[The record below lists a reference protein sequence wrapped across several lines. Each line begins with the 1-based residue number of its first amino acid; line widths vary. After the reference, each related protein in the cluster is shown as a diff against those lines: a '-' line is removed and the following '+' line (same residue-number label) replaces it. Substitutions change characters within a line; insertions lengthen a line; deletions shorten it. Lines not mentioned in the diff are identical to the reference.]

1 MKIYRACV
9 LTCVSFFLVLLI
21 SCATTGKNPNED
33 SALVIRGEE
42 QNPNKLIKNQELS
55 ITHKVDNPVFLNVN
69 NWSKVR
75 IFSDLLDS
83 FKGHEDFTNEQKYA
97 LLSYIFDDL
106 PLNGTEG
113 VIREVYIGKYFTNGN
128 PLIIR
133 VGVFTPKGEA
143 AKQNEKTIVLMTN
156 IVTLA
161 DGTINKKI
169 GAFINLDINASIFC
183 VLNNN
188 LLTNGQ
194 KLEKDNNI
202 VIEEIE
208 SMSGIEQV
216 MVAQAYLG
224 DENIGNDIIANELV
238 TKILLDNKEMPA
250 VLIMSMLMKYDYLLS
265 IENIEEADIMWNKI
279 LEYSANVPGDMN
291 PQNLEQINGASI
303 FIMKQLKNN

>member
-1 MKIYRACV
+1 MKIFRALV
-9 LTCVSFFLVLLI
+9 LTCVSLSLVLLI
-21 SCATTGKNPNED
+21 SCATTGKSPNED
-33 SALVIRGEE
+33 ASLIIRGDE

-55 ITHKVDNPVFLNVN
+55 ITHKVENPVFLNVT

-75 IFSDLLDS
+75 ILSDLLDS
-83 FKGHEDFTNEQKYA
+83 FKGHKDFTNEQKYSV
-97 LLSYIFDDL
+97 LSYIFDDL
-106 PLNGTEG
+106 PLNGTDG

-143 AKQNEKTIVLMTN
+143 AKQNEKAIVLMTN

-161 DGTINKKI
+161 DGAINKTM
-169 GAFINLDINASIFC
+169 GAFINLDMNASVFC

-202 VIEEIE
+202 KIESIE

-224 DENIGNDIIANELV
+224 DENIGNDNIANELV
-238 TKILLDNKEMPA
+238 TNILLDNKEIPA
-250 VLIMSMLMKYDYLLS
+250 IVIMSMLMKYEYLLS
-265 IENIEEADIMWNKI
+265 IENIEEAGILWNKI
-279 LEYSANVPGDMN
+279 IEYSVNVPGDMN

-303 FIMKQLKNN
+303 FLMKKLTSI